1 MNVIRAFIAISLSPE
16 IYNSLDQVVA
26 HLKERLQDTPVRWVV
41 VRNIHLT
48 IKFLGE
54 VSVSNLELLT
64 KILHSEAG
72 RHQPFEI
79 SVGDLGAYP
88 SIKLPRV
95 GWVGVKAPLEL
106 HALQRGIE
114 TETTRLGYAQENR
127 EFSPHLT
134 LGRVSRSANSP
145 DIRRIS
151 EVLGNCKVGY
161 LGAARV
167 QGVNLYRSDLKP
179 SGAVYTEIFS
189 APLTVPDSDFI
200 VTY

>member
-16 IYNSLDQVVA
+16 IYNSLNQVVD
-26 HLKERLQDTPVRWVV
+26 HLQERLPEAPVRWVV
-41 VRNIHLT
+41 VKNVHLT

-64 KILHSEAG
+64 KILHSEAS
-72 RHQPFEI
+72 HHPPFEI

-88 SIKLPRV
+88 SIKRPRV
-95 GWVGVKAPLEL
+95 IWAGVKAPPEL

-114 TETTRLGYAQENR
+114 TETTRLGYAHENR

-134 LGRVSRSANSP
+134 LGRISRSANAT
-145 DIRRIS
+145 DIRHIS
-151 EVLGNCKVGY
+151 DVLGNCKVGY

-189 APLTVPDSDFI
+189 ASLAGSD
-200 VTY
+200 

>member
-16 IYNSLDQVVA
+16 IYRSLDQVML
-26 HLKERLQDTPVRWVV
+26 HLQERLPDAPVRWVV
-41 VRNIHLT
+41 VKNIHLT

-54 VSVSNLELLT
+54 VSISNLELLT
-64 KILHSEAG
+64 KILHAEASH
-72 RHQPFEI
+72 HQPFEI

-88 SIKLPRV
+88 SIKRPRV
-95 GWVGVKAPLEL
+95 IWVGVEAPPEL

-114 TETTRLGYAQENR
+114 TETTRLGYVRENR
-127 EFSPHLT
+127 GFSPHLT
-134 LGRVSRSANSP
+134 LGRVSRSANSL

-151 EVLGNCKVGY
+151 DILGNCKVGY

-167 QGVNLYRSDLKP
+167 QGVNLYRSDLQP

-189 APLTVPDSDFI
+189 APLSGAG
-200 VTY
+200 

>member
-26 HLKERLQDTPVRWVV
+26 HLQERLSEAPIRWVV

-64 KILHSEAG
+64 KILHSEAS
-72 RHQPFEI
+72 HHSPFDI

-88 SIKLPRV
+88 SIKRPRV
-95 GWVGVKAPLEL
+95 IWVGVKSPPEL
-106 HALQRGIE
+106 HALQRGVE
-114 TETTRLGYAQENR
+114 TETTRLGYARENR
-127 EFSPHLT
+127 DFSPHLT
-134 LGRVSRSANSP
+134 LGRISRSANSA

-151 EVLGNCKVGY
+151 DVLGNCKVGY

-179 SGAVYTEIFS
+179 SGAIYTEIFS
-189 APLTVPDSDFI
+189 APLAGSD
-200 VTY
+200 

>member
-1 MNVIRAFIAISLSPE
+1 MNVIRAFIAIRLSPE
-16 IYNSLDQVVA
+16 IYNSLDQVAV
-26 HLKERLQDTPVRWVV
+26 HLQERLPKAPIRWVV
-41 VRNIHLT
+41 VKNVHLT

-64 KILHSEAG
+64 KILHSEAS
-72 RHQPFEI
+72 HHPPFEI

-88 SIKLPRV
+88 SIKRPRV
-95 GWVGVKAPLEL
+95 IWAGVKAPPEL

-114 TETTRLGYAQENR
+114 METTRLGYARENR

-134 LGRVSRSANSP
+134 LGRVSRSANAT

-151 EVLGNCKVGY
+151 DVLGNCKVGY

-167 QGVNLYRSDLKP
+167 RGVNLYRSDLKP

-189 APLTVPDSDFI
+189 APLASSD
-200 VTY
+200 